1 MKQWRQGLN
10 ANQQLQ
16 SAPVP
21 VATLESTTLR
31 VINDASKVFGDTI
44 AQETLADWASA
55 VAELWGDSVKVTNFV
70 PLLAMRKISSQV
82 ATLTNKER
90 ETTG

>member
-1 MKQWRQGLN
+1 MQISN
-10 ANQQLQ
+10 VQ

-44 AQETLADWASA
+44 AQETLADWASSA